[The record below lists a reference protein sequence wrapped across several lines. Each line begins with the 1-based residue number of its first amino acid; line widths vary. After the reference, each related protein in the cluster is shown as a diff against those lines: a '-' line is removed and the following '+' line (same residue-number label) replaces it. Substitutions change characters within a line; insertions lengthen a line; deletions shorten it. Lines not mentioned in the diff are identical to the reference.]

1 MSSKG
6 DILREGI
13 NAAHV
18 VLQKCAHPS
27 GIYASGLPGGYAA
40 VWARDSMM
48 AAVCATLAG
57 ADVKEM
63 FRRSLLTLG
72 AHQGA
77 QGQIPNAVG
86 SYNTDRRS
94 DITYNAIDANLWY
107 LIGWDV
113 YRKYWKGEALFRR
126 EKTRILRALHWL
138 ECQDPDNV
146 GLLAQQPTTDWQDA
160 FPHKYGYTIYAHAL
174 YYLVLRKY
182 GKKAHAEE
190 LRATLNGGRKRYLA
204 LFDPRRG
211 YYLPWAWKKH
221 LRGREEGTWF
231 DTLGNVLAI
240 VTGLATPSIARSI
253 LRHIAS
259 RRIDAPYPC
268 RAIDP
273 PLRKSSG
280 EWQEYFEDSDARTP
294 YWYLNGGIWPFIGG
308 WYGAAL
314 AKMREFRRA
323 RRALALLAAANR
335 KVRRGEKVPG
345 GKWGFHEWLHGRKGA
360 IGEGSSPYQAWSAG
374 AFLLAAE
381 SVERGKG
388 LRYFS

>member
-1 MSSKG
+1 MSSKEE
-6 DILREGI
+6 ILQEGV
-13 NAAHV
+13 AAARA
-18 VLQKCAHPS
+18 VLRKCAHPS

-57 ADVKEM
+57 MDVKEM

-77 QGQIPNAVG
+77 RGQIPNAVG
-86 SYNTDRRS
+86 SYNIDRKS
-94 DITYNAIDANLWY
+94 DVTYNAVDANLWY

-113 YRKYWKGEALFRR
+113 YRKYCGGEALFQRNKRR
-126 EKTRILRALHWL
+126 IFAALQWL
-138 ECQDPDNV
+138 EYQDPDNV

-182 GKKAHAEE
+182 GRRSHAEK
-190 LRATLNGGRKRYLA
+190 LRAMLNGKERHYLA
-204 LFDPRRG
+204 LFDARRG
-211 YYLPWAWKKH
+211 YYLPWVWKKH
-221 LRGREEGTWF
+221 VRGREEGTWF

-240 VTGLATPSIARSI
+240 VSGLATPSIARSI

-259 RRIDAPYPC
+259 CHVDAPYPC

-280 EWQEYFEDSDARTP
+280 DWQEYFEDSDAKTP

-308 WYGAAL
+308 WYVVAL
-314 AKMREFRRA
+314 MKMREA
-323 RRALALLAAANR
+323 GKAHRALALLAAANK
-335 KVRRGEKVPG
+335 KVKRGERVPG
-345 GKWGFHEWLHGRKGA
+345 GKWGFHEWLHGKKGS

-374 AFLLAAE
+374 TFLLAAE
-381 SVERGKG
+381 SVEQSRG